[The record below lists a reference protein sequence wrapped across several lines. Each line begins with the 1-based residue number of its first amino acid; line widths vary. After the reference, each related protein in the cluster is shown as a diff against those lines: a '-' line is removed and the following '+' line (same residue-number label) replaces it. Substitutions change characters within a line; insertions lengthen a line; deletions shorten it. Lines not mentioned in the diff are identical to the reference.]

1 MTGCKNLQ
9 KSFKKF
15 FMKTKKN
22 KAIFLQKVSKEYI
35 LHHEKPTFVENIIKR
50 GYQEKFVAINNLN
63 LEIAEGEKVGIIGAN
78 GAGKTTILKLIAGIT
93 SPTSGKVLV
102 NGKVVSLIDVA
113 AGFHPDLTGEENIFL
128 NGLLIGMAKDEIQQK
143 FDEIVS
149 FADIG
154 KFIDSPLY
162 TYSAGMNL
170 RLGFSIAIH
179 SDPDILLLDEGV
191 VAGDENFSK
200 KISEKIKY
208 FFNSGKTVILV
219 SHWLDYLRNSCNRI
233 LWLESGAMKKDG
245 GLEVI
250 DQYKN
255 FNL

>member
-1 MTGCKNLQ
+1 MTGCKRCRRVLRN
-9 KSFKKF
+9 F

-22 KAIFLQKVSKEYI
+22 TAISLQKVNKEYI

-63 LEIAEGEKVGIIGAN
+63 LEIAQGEKVGIIGAN

-93 SPTSGKVLV
+93 SPTSGKVSI

-128 NGLLIGMAKDEIQQK
+128 NGLLIGMSKDEIQQK

-208 FFNSGKTVILV
+208 FFNSGKTVILA
-219 SHWLDYLRNSCNRI
+219 SHWLDYLHQNCNRI
-233 LWLESGAMKKDG
+233 IWVDAGEIIRDGSINLLREYKKD
-245 GLEVI
+245 
-250 DQYKN
+250 Y
-255 FNL
+255 

>member
-1 MTGCKNLQ
+1 
-9 KSFKKF
+9 
-15 FMKTKKN
+15 MKTKKN
-22 KAIFLQKVSKEYI
+22 TAISLQKVNKEYI

-63 LEIAEGEKVGIIGAN
+63 LEIAQGEKVGIIGAN

-93 SPTSGKVLV
+93 SPTSGKVSI

-128 NGLLIGMAKDEIQQK
+128 NGLLIGMSKDEIQQK

-191 VAGDENFSK
+191 VAGDAEFTI
-200 KISEKIKY
+200 KITERIDQFLK
-208 FFNSGKTVILV
+208 SGRTVIIA
-219 SHWLDYLRNSCNRI
+219 SHWLEYLKRNCKRFFWI
-233 LWLESGAMKKDG
+233 EGGLIKEDG

-250 DQYKN
+250 DRYEKKAI
-255 FNL
+255 